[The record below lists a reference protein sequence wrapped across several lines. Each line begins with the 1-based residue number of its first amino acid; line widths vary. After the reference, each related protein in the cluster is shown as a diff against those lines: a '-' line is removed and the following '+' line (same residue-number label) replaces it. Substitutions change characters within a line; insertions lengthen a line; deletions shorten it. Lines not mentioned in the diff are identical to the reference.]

1 MTESFDAVSEAV
13 EDEFSTSSGSVVVVV
28 LLELLMA
35 CLEELVLL
43 LDELIILLLIGELSD
58 CLVAIDTVSKSRSGS

>member
-13 EDEFSTSSGSVVVVV
+13 EDEFSTSSGSVVVV
-28 LLELLMA
+28 LFELPTA

-43 LDELIILLLIGELSD
+43 LDELVILLLIGELSD